1 MTETA
6 SGTAPGTVSGASSL
20 LGASDIR
27 SIASRAGISPAKK
40 YGQNFVIDPGTVRK
54 ITALA
59 GPGPSS
65 TVIEVGPGLG
75 SLTLALLET
84 GAAVFAVEIDPKLA
98 GLLPNTVETYMPQA
112 AGRLHVIR
120 TDALELE
127 PSQISAAPASLM
139 LVSNL
144 PYNVATPI
152 ILTLLERFPGLSS
165 FVVMVQKE
173 VAERLAAQPGSK
185 VYGVPSVKLAW
196 YGTAQFA
203 GVIDRNVFWPAPHID
218 SALVEFHRHTDPQ
231 AAKRSKNHT
240 LKNRTFLLID
250 KAFGQ
255 RRKTLRSALKGIVGD
270 NAYRQAGIDASRR
283 GETLTIEEFEALA
296 RAEISTGTP

>member
-27 SIASRAGISPAKK
+27 SIASRAGILPAKK

-54 ITALA
+54 IAALA

-98 GLLPNTVETYMPQA
+98 GLLSSTVETYMPQA

-120 TDALELE
+120 SDALELE
-127 PSQISAAPASLM
+127 PSQISSAPASLM

-144 PYNVATPI
+144 PYNAATPI

-203 GVIDRNVFWPAPHID
+203 GVIGRNVFWPAPHID

-231 AAKRSKNHT
+231 AAERSKNHT
-240 LKNRTFLLID
+240 LKNRTFLIID

-296 RAEISTGTP
+296 RAEISAGTP

>member
-144 PYNVATPI
+144 PYNAATPI

-240 LKNRTFLLID
+240 LKNRT
-250 KAFGQ
+250 AFGQ
-255 RRKTLRSALKGIVGD
+255 RRKTLR
-270 NAYRQAGIDASRR
+270 
-283 GETLTIEEFEALA
+283 
-296 RAEISTGTP
+296 

>member
-27 SIASRAGISPAKK
+27 SIASRAGILPAKK

-54 ITALA
+54 IAALA

-98 GLLPNTVETYMPQA
+98 GLLSSTVETYMPQA

-120 TDALELE
+120 SDALELGQ
-127 PSQISAAPASLM
+127 SQISSAPTSLM

-144 PYNVATPI
+144 PYNAATPI

-196 YGTAQFA
+196 YGTTQFA
-203 GVIDRNVFWPAPHID
+203 GVIGRNVFWPAPHID

-231 AAKRSKNHT
+231 PAERSKNHA
-240 LKNRTFLLID
+240 LKNRTFQLID

-255 RRKTLRSALKGIVGD
+255 RRKTLRSALKGTIGD

-283 GETLTIEEFEALA
+283 GETLTIEEFAALA
-296 RAEISTGTP
+296 RAEISAGTP

>member
-54 ITALA
+54 IAALA

-98 GLLPNTVETYMPQA
+98 GLLSSTVETYMPQA

-127 PSQISAAPASLM
+127 PSQISSAPASLM

-144 PYNVATPI
+144 PYNAATPI

-203 GVIDRNVFWPAPHID
+203 GVIGRNVFWPAPHID

-231 AAKRSKNHT
+231 PAERSKNHT

-270 NAYRQAGIDASRR
+270 NTYRQAGIDASRR
-283 GETLTIEEFEALA
+283 GETLTIEEFAALA
-296 RAEISTGTP
+296 QAEISAGTP

>member
-27 SIASRAGISPAKK
+27 SIASRAGILPAKK

-54 ITALA
+54 IAALA

-98 GLLPNTVETYMPQA
+98 GLLSSTVETYMPQA

-120 TDALELE
+120 SDALELE
-127 PSQISAAPASLM
+127 PSQISSAPASLM

-144 PYNVATPI
+144 PYNAATPI

-203 GVIDRNVFWPAPHID
+203 GVIGRNVFWPAPHID

-231 AAKRSKNHT
+231 AAERSKNHT

-255 RRKTLRSALKGIVGD
+255 RRKTLRSALKGTVGD

-283 GETLTIEEFEALA
+283 GETLTIKEFEALA
-296 RAEISTGTP
+296 RAEISAGTP

>member
-1 MTETA
+1 MTEPA

-54 ITALA
+54 IAALA

-98 GLLPNTVETYMPQA
+98 GLLSSTVETYMPQA

-127 PSQISAAPASLM
+127 PSQISSAPASLM

-144 PYNVATPI
+144 PYNAATPI

-203 GVIDRNVFWPAPHID
+203 GVIGRNVFWPAPHID

-231 AAKRSKNHT
+231 PAERSKNHT

-283 GETLTIEEFEALA
+283 GETLTIEEFAALA
-296 RAEISTGTP
+296 RAEISAGTP

>member
-59 GPGPSS
+59 GLGPSS

-98 GLLPNTVETYMPQA
+98 GLLPNTVETYIPQA

-127 PSQISAAPASLM
+127 PSQISSAPASLM

-144 PYNVATPI
+144 PYNAATPI

-203 GVIDRNVFWPAPHID
+203 GVIGRNVFWPAPHID

-231 AAKRSKNHT
+231 PAERSKNRT

-296 RAEISTGTP
+296 RAEISAGTP

>member
-84 GAAVFAVEIDPKLA
+84 GTAVFAVEIDPKLA
-98 GLLPNTVETYMPQA
+98 GLLSSTVETYMPQA

-127 PSQISAAPASLM
+127 PSQISSAPASLM

-144 PYNVATPI
+144 PYNAATPI

-203 GVIDRNVFWPAPHID
+203 GVIGRNVFWPAPHID

-231 AAKRSKNHT
+231 PAERSKNHT

-283 GETLTIEEFEALA
+283 GETLTIEEFAALA
-296 RAEISTGTP
+296 RAEISAGTP